1 MLLNRFGVL
10 GLAVA
15 VLGASGCKSFGVF
28 NRGQAAQPTLAGFN
42 GVQVGPGLNA
52 DISVGGDFA
61 VTIDGDRA
69 LVRQVL
75 ARVENE
81 TLVVTRTSGGAPTDP
96 IQVRVVLPKL
106 DRLQVDGARVNVAAA
121 AGPRLDI
128 TARDHSMVTA
138 TALDA
143 GRLVLTASDASRV
156 VLAGAAQTLEASLS
170 GGSRGDARQLSLRNA
185 RVDLGQASRLDL
197 RPERAVSGK
206 ATGGSRLAVWSKP
219 KRVGVAT
226 RDASD
231 VAYVR

>member
-1 MLLNRFGVL
+1 MLLNRFGVW

-15 VLGASGCKSFGVF
+15 MLGAGGCKSLGMF
-28 NRGQAAQPTLAGFN
+28 NRGQAKPALAGFD
-42 GVQVGPGLNA
+42 GVQVGPGLSA
-52 DISVGGDFA
+52 DISVGGAFA

-69 LVRQVL
+69 QVRQVL
-75 ARVENE
+75 ARVENQ
-81 TLVVTRTSGGAPTDP
+81 TLVVTRTAGAVADP

-106 DRLQVDGARVNVAAA
+106 DRLQVDGARVAVAAA
-121 AGPRLDI
+121 AGPRLEI
-128 TARDHSMVTA
+128 AARDHSTVTA

-143 GRLVLTASDASRV
+143 GRLLLTASDGSRV

-231 VAYVR
+231 VEYVR